1 MRGEEVSVVTTG
13 TAGHTDHLPLHLTL
27 HITNNLEQVLIYP
40 PIELVGAGLI
50 AASGL
55 SDTVPAGVDLLTAEE
70 QGTDLTEG
78 ETLAGKVSECV
89 ESHSRAGDTPG
100 DWSHLQHSLS
110 ESPRA
115 PHRPCSHW
123 SIEQG
128 SSGLL
133 RLATRQGEGTKI
145 SWR

>member
-1 MRGEEVSVVTTG
+1 MWSGEVRGEEVSVVTTG
-13 TAGHTDHLPLHLTL
+13 TAGHTEHLPLHLTL

-78 ETLAGKVSECV
+78 ETLAGKVSEELTV
-89 ESHSRAGDTPG
+89 WRVIAE
-100 DWSHLQHSLS
+100 
-110 ESPRA
+110 
-115 PHRPCSHW
+115 
-123 SIEQG
+123 
-128 SSGLL
+128 
-133 RLATRQGEGTKI
+133 LATLLETGHTSNTLYQSPLVHLTGRVLTGALNRGAQAY
-145 SWR
+145 